1 MSSKR
6 EGEHPARAFGAT
18 GGGFAEGQA
27 GPEEFEEDKQVGSF
41 ATGQEDAEEFPEDE
55 QLGSFAKG
63 QEKPETLENMG
74 EGTFGT
80 VEGPPNP
87 TQGSEPEAIRP
98 KPTHDEISV
107 RAYFIY
113 LEAPECD
120 ELGNWLR
127 AERELTPA

>member
-1 MSSKR
+1 V
-6 EGEHPARAFGAT
+6 T

-27 GPEEFEEDKQVGSF
+27 DPEEFEEDEQVGSF
-41 ATGQEDAEEFPEDE
+41 ATGQEDPENFPEDE
-55 QLGSFAKG
+55 QLGSFARG
-63 QEKPETLENMG
+63 QESLENME

-80 VEGPPNP
+80 VEGPPMP

-107 RAYFIY
+107 RAYFLY
-113 LEAPECD
+113 LEVPESD